1 MIPAPGRK
9 VLGVAKVGLVS
20 GFMITHVA
28 GSWGS
33 CTRPRM
39 SDSAELERGEGACLL
54 HWLWESRDWVTLS
67 SGVKWR
73 KFGMAAVETTGELTT
88 PGGGLETRGG
98 GVTENS
104 EDRKSCSTLELT
116 SGSCL
121 RPSFELP
128 WPGGCSLSRG

>member
-1 MIPAPGRK
+1 
-9 VLGVAKVGLVS
+9 
-20 GFMITHVA
+20 MITHVA
-28 GSWGS
+28 CSCGS

-39 SDSAELERGEGACLL
+39 SDSAELERGEGACCLL

-73 KFGMAAVETTGELTT
+73 KLGIVAVVTTGELTT
-88 PGGGLETRGG
+88 TGGGLETRGG

-121 RPSFELP
+121 RHSLELP
-128 WPGGCSLSRG
+128 GPGGCSLSRG